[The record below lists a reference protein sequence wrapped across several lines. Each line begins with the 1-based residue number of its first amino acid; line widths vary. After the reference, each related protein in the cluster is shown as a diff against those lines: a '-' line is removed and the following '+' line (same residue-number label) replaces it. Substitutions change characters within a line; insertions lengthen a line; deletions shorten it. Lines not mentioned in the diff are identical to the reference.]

1 MLMICSI
8 FWFKRIVVLLL
19 VVITYENVQGQ
30 SWMPGYN
37 FRKKITIDKSMI
49 VGGANLLDFPV
60 LIELEDHDL
69 KQSTGCVHLSQNN
82 KELDISFASAN
93 QSSLPISFQ
102 LDSYDALKGKLVCWL
117 RIKELIAAGNIGS
130 NEFYLYY
137 GSMQT
142 HNPLSAESRATWGNA
157 YQNVWH
163 INPDLAPATSRSA
176 NQSSG
181 NDMIGDPGLSL
192 INFHQGKIGSGIQF
206 NGLTTSMQAAP
217 DTNANVY
224 VTLWLKLNQ
233 IGTEQVIL
241 ASDTLDSGFQ
251 LTIDAEGCILFLGR
265 KSTVALVP
273 DIWYYIGVMYN
284 SRQKEIYIN
293 GVYKSGDVKL
303 NFPTK
308 NVGRLSIGKSKQGD
322 RHFNGMI
329 DELRM
334 LRVARQKE
342 WLGAEYRNQL
352 NPTAFVNIS
361 SQEMNP
367 IQIPLVN
374 EFTGAN
380 GTNNWAD
387 EGNWSYGKLPEPYA
401 NVNIKAGKELR
412 TPAGN
417 RVMVNGLILE
427 AGARLLLGADLEVN
441 CKAQIGLSSS
451 IALDEGIRL
460 VFKNDVVNNGAI
472 LLNGNIG
479 TLTFGADQSLQTFS
493 GSGSCR
499 VSGLEIDLASGTVL
513 LQTTIKVSKEL
524 ALIKGILNANG
535 NLTMLSTGP
544 TDYAAL
550 MPIQNTSVA
559 NVVGNVIVQQ
569 FIDGDFLTPATARN
583 WWLLSSPVYQSLTE
597 PKWYNLNAIQQ
608 SIFVTGKGGVNN
620 GFDLSPNN
628 NATIYTHD
636 QSLPGSLSQKYI
648 SMASMDT
655 NVPLGRGFYVF
666 SRGSRAEPNAY
677 IHQIQTAPF
686 SNPKPYVLNYS
697 GKLFTGELRLAL
709 YNRNIGGEGDGYN
722 LLGNPY
728 ASALVWGNLQKINVG
743 PFLWVFDTKNNAYRV
758 TDDPEYII
766 PRGIGF
772 FVKVSNGNSSGELMF
787 TEQAKYGAAPTT
799 FSRRISFTEKVTTL
813 AQQDEKSRLKI
824 TLNKEGLSD
833 DYILTLHPSGN
844 NEINDADAAK
854 IGEGY
859 LSISGLA
866 TNGNKLSIDERA
878 TDTGRRVI
886 KLFVKGWTTGPYTL
900 KFNAAFNNH
909 EKLKLIDHYLN
920 VEYPITTAESVHHF
934 SIDTEVG
941 PSYGKER
948 FSLLLEPIKVKRPI
962 NELTDKAFLFY
973 PNPINELLY
982 LKAVNQTWR
991 NLKVLIR
998 TLSGEIIWRNEL
1010 AVLEPG
1016 IPVQLSCSQLMT
1028 GIYILQLIDQTRN
1041 KTITSF
1047 KILKN

>member
-1 MLMICSI
+1 MVCSN
-8 FWFKRIVVLLL
+8 FWFKRIIVLLL
-19 VVITYENVQGQ
+19 VVITYENVRGQ

-49 VGGANLLDFPV
+49 GGGANLLDFPV

-69 KQSTGCVHLSQNN
+69 KQSTGCVHLSKNN

-93 QSSLPISFQ
+93 QSSLPINFQ

-117 RIKELIAAGNIGS
+117 RIKELIAIGNVGA

-163 INPDLAPATSRSA
+163 INPDLAPATTRSA

-181 NDMIGDPGLSL
+181 NDMIGDPTMSL
-192 INFHQGKIGSGIQF
+192 TNFHQGKIGSGLQF

-217 DTNANVY
+217 DTNVNVY

-233 IGTEQVIL
+233 IGAEQVIL
-241 ASDTLDSGFQ
+241 ASDTLDNGFQ
-251 LTIDAEGCILFLGR
+251 LTIDAEGFILFLGR

-284 SRQKEIYIN
+284 SQRKEIYIN
-293 GVYKSGDVKL
+293 GVYKSGDAKL

-322 RHFNGMI
+322 RYFNGMI

-427 AGARLLLGADLEVN
+427 AGARLLLGGDLEVN
-441 CKAQIGLSSS
+441 CKAHIGLSSS

-472 LLNGNIG
+472 LLNENIG

-493 GSGSCR
+493 GSGSCK
-499 VSGLEIDLASGTVL
+499 VSRLEIDLASGTVL

-544 TDYAAL
+544 GNYATL

-559 NVVGNVIVQQ
+559 NVIGNVIVQQ
-569 FIDGDFLTPATARN
+569 FIAGDFLAPATARN

-597 PKWYNLNAIQQ
+597 PKWYSLNAIQQ

-648 SMASMDT
+648 SIATMGS

-666 SRGSRAEPNAY
+666 SRGSKTEPNAY
-677 IHQIQTAPF
+677 VHQIQTTPF
-686 SNPKPYVLNYS
+686 SNPKPYTLSYS
-697 GKLFTGELRLAL
+697 GKLFTGELRVAL
-709 YNRNIGGEGDGYN
+709 HNRNTGGEGDGYN

-728 ASALVWGNLQKINVG
+728 ASALVWANLQKINVG

-758 TDDPEYII
+758 TGDPEYII
-766 PRGIGF
+766 PPGTGF

-787 TEQAKYGAAPTT
+787 TEQAKYGAAPAT
-799 FSRRISFTEKVTTL
+799 FSRRISSIEKVTNL
-813 AQQDEKSRLKI
+813 AQYDEKSTLKI

-886 KLFVKGWTTGPYTL
+886 KLFVKGWTTGAYTL
-900 KFNAAFNNH
+900 KFNATFNNH
-909 EKLKLIDHYLN
+909 EKLTLIDHYLN
-920 VEYPITTAESVHHF
+920 VEYPITTDESVHHF

-948 FSLLLEPIKVKRPI
+948 FSLLLEPVKITKPI
-962 NELTDKAFLFY
+962 NELTDKPFLFY

-998 TLSGEIIWRNEL
+998 TLSGEVVWRNEL

-1016 IPVQLSCSQLMT
+1016 IPVQLSCSQLMK